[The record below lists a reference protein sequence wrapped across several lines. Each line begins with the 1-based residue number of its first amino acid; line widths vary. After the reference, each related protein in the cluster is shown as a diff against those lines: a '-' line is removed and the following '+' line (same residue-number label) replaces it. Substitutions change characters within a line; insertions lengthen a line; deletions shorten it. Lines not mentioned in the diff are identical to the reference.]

1 MRKAR
6 LLQNLQKCTLGGLGL
21 GLHSL
26 LKSVPWGGLGAGAT
40 QLAQKCTLGGA
51 GGLGAGAGVGHELR
65 EIAA

>member
-26 LKSVPWGGLGAGAT
+26 LKSVPWGGLGG
-40 QLAQKCTLGGA
+40 LGGW
-51 GGLGAGAGVGHELR
+51 GLGRGWAMS
-65 EIAA
+65 